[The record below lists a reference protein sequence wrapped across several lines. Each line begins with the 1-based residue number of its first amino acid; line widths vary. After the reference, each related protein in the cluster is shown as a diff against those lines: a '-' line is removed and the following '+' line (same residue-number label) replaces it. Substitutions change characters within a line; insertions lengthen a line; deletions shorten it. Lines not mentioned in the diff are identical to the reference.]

1 MEMNQTMPDKAC
13 TTCTRR
19 KTFTLRA
26 TAPGFSSGRQ
36 RQRGFLAHSRQKVG
50 PSELTPCS
58 QINYDSRRFKKAF
71 TLIELLVVIAIIVL
85 VTGAVLPSVL
95 KVFSAGA
102 DAQAYNLLSAQL
114 TAARALAITEG
125 QYAGVHVQLAAA
137 DSRQAG
143 NCYLSVVQ
151 YVDIN
156 ANNAYD
162 PNWRFRVADGFTP
175 RRAPGGFAFGQLNP
189 LNDGTGGEVVSSSD
203 DRFNP
208 DALDDTSGAPSN
220 LDDFTTFT
228 ILFSPSGDLS
238 KTVNGGPIFFDETR
252 DSNDRE
258 NNVFDNFTNPGG
270 ATYLW
275 DPVVANFPSG
285 AGEGSAT
292 AVTMFNYGEF
302 SKITGPNINVGRA
315 NYLNGDRRFI
325 AVNVYTGQLFR
336 RE

>member
-1 MEMNQTMPDKAC
+1 M
-13 TTCTRR
+13 
-19 KTFTLRA
+19 
-26 TAPGFSSGRQ
+26 
-36 RQRGFLAHSRQKVG
+36 
-50 PSELTPCS
+50 
-58 QINYDSRRFKKAF
+58 
-71 TLIELLVVIAIIVL
+71 
-85 VTGAVLPSVL
+85 L

-137 DSRQAG
+137 NSRQAG

-156 ANNAYD
+156 IDNGD
-162 PNWRFRVADGFTP
+162 EPVWQFQIADGFTP

-189 LNDGTGGEVVSSSD
+189 LNDGTIIIFPPTDPDKPNE
-203 DRFNP
+203 FNP
-208 DALDDTSGAPSN
+208 AALDDTSGPPSN

-238 KTVNGGPIFFDETR
+238 KTVDGEPIYFNVTTNMNATELG
-252 DSNDRE
+252 
-258 NNVFDNFTNPGG
+258 VFDNDTDPGA

-275 DPVVANFPSG
+275 NPNAANFPGG

-302 SKITGPNINVGRA
+302 SEITGASDRA
-315 NYLNGDRRFI
+315 NYLNGDRQFI